1 MKNKNNQPVVTSPV
15 KSSSKPT
22 TLEEIWGDSTS
33 YCVKTKVTL
42 KDAIEQFRATIPPHV
57 TNPSHV
63 SEFINSCV
71 LPMMQIYSNIDLDV
85 ALGLLKVQ
93 DKMDYDEIVILFDH
107 LIKVLE
113 FLGLI
118 TRLSDL
124 VNDLPTWKI
133 IG

>member
-1 MKNKNNQPVVTSPV
+1 
-15 KSSSKPT
+15 
-22 TLEEIWGDSTS
+22 
-33 YCVKTKVTL
+33 
-42 KDAIEQFRATIPPHV
+42 
-57 TNPSHV
+57 
-63 SEFINSCV
+63 
-71 LPMMQIYSNIDLDV
+71 MMQIYSNIDLDV